1 MDSAFLRVGQ
11 QDYAG
16 VKTLAP
22 FGKSYS
28 EACEQWGTPEKPR
41 KNAAVDTDLSYAI
54 HLRAK
59 EAIRGYY
66 PDLRPQ
72 KDSNLLHAPLVKVG
86 AVGFTSAYTP
96 NKTKQINIQI
106 NKPETPDLYLVAGTS
121 PAHNELEESQAWIVG
136 GISHRE
142 LMVVSKHNPNF
153 PNVRTLC
160 IEQLRTLAEIE
171 ETYHLPPKLGGP
183 FYLLKDMLEAEPD
196 LSEPDFS
203 EPEVQ
208 PSLEDFIEESEG
220 IEATAPRRF
229 PAMGDGMRIPDI
241 RARLLREGFAEDEI
255 PSTTTIR
262 NRADNNI
269 VGWVVPDP
277 ELKTVYYSC
286 SDVREI
292 AEKNRLRGKAL
303 PAGFT
308 DKDLLTEDKAAEAV
322 YLSAKRFREL
332 YIEERLLTV
341 YYRKGKPMVLAPK
354 LQEAMIGLQQYI
366 TERPKKEY
374 KKTKETP

>member
-1 MDSAFLRVGQ
+1 MDSGFLRVGQ

-22 FGKSYS
+22 FDKSYS
-28 EACEQWGTPEKPR
+28 EACEQWKTPTKPR
-41 KNAAVDTDLSYAI
+41 KNAAVGTDHSYAT

-66 PDLRPQ
+66 PELRIQ
-72 KDSNLLHAPLVKVG
+72 KDSNLLHAPLVRVG
-86 AVGFTSAYTP
+86 AIGFTSSYIPNRTKQVNISI
-96 NKTKQINIQI
+96 NKT
-106 NKPETPDLYLVAGTS
+106 ETPELYLVVGTS
-121 PAHNELEESQAWIVG
+121 PAHTELEDSEAWIVG

-142 LMVVSKHNPNF
+142 LMVISKHNPNF
-153 PNVRTLC
+153 PNARALC
-160 IEQLRTLAEIE
+160 IEQLRTLAELE
-171 ETYHLPPKLGGP
+171 EVYALTPKLGGP
-183 FYLLKDMLEAEPD
+183 FYLLKDMKEAEAD

-208 PSLEDFIEESEG
+208 PPLEEFMEEVEAA
-220 IEATAPRRF
+220 EATAPRRF

-241 RARLLREGFAEDEI
+241 QARLLREGFAKDEI

-262 NRADNNI
+262 NRADDHI

-277 ELKTVYYSC
+277 ELKTVYYSYL
-286 SDVREI
+286 DVKEI
-292 AEKNRLRGKAL
+292 ANKNRLRDKAL

-308 DKDLLTEDKAAEAV
+308 DKDLLTEDKAAESV
-322 YLSAKRFREL
+322 YLPIKRFKEL
-332 YIEERLLTV
+332 YIEAGLLTV
-341 YYRKGKPMVLAPK
+341 YHRKGSPMVLAPK

-374 KKTKETP
+374 KKTKET